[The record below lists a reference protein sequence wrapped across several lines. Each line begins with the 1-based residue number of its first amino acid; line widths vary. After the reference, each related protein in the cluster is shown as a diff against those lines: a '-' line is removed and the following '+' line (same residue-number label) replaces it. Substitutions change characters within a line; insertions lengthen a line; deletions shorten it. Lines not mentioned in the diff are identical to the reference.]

1 MNKITQPFTP
11 DDPRLTAYA
20 HGELHDPAEK
30 AALEASLA
38 EDPALSEALEEIR
51 ALNALLADGFA
62 KDLQAAPAT
71 DVAANVVHFRLP
83 PEDSAKKARI
93 AHRHK
98 FVLIATALAASI
110 ALAITVFVSP
120 SPRQSTD
127 ALALGKDGAA
137 KYETPTESTSA
148 VESDPSITAALEIEL
163 IDAVEAEERRQL
175 ALGRDEAPK
184 EETSKPASRTAQIY
198 TFNEDGISSL
208 PTYTVETEPPPTP
221 HASVATA
228 ASSRVVQS
236 ASESTLGSIL
246 SEPLQKITGAD
257 IPTLSNIDVTSP
269 KSAAAKYIDEVDFQ
283 TIFNN
288 PELLELAQRSRS
300 YEVPPSNMPEMPPHP
315 PEQSYVGALILGNGE
330 YIYLPEFH
338 IVTDESDYNSPYLYK
353 NPNLKTEPR
362 ESNSEISNS
371 IYEPQQKSSVSKN
384 TRRYQKLNHRT
395 TTHDTIVD
403 NPFRSVKDEALSTFS
418 IDVDTAAYAQVRNYI
433 EYDELPPKGAVRI
446 EELINYFEYDY
457 APPTTR
463 LEPFAVHLDAMD
475 TPWAREHKLV
485 RIALKGY
492 EIPWEERP
500 ASNLVFLVDVSGSMD
515 EPNKLPLVQ
524 EALAHLVKRLD
535 RRDRVAIVTYAGS
548 AGLALPSTT
557 ADNRETILHALENLE
572 AGGSTQGSA
581 GIKLAYELARKHF
594 KKEGTNRVFL
604 CTDGDFNIGITNRS
618 ELVSLIEEE
627 AKSGVF
633 LSVIGFGMGNYKDDT
648 LEELSNKG
656 NGNYAYIDS
665 RQEAHRVFR
674 QQISGTL
681 TTIAKD
687 VKIQVEFNPAYVAS
701 YRLIGY
707 ENRQLNK
714 EDFNDDTKDAGEIGA
729 GHTVTALYEIIP
741 AGEKAEKPAV
751 DPLKY
756 QTAPELAEAARESGE
771 FLTVKLRY
779 KEPDGH
785 ESKLIEK
792 VLSERAVR
800 TGKPDSDFRFAASV
814 AAFGML
820 LRESPHAGDA
830 SFDKVYQWASDSA
843 QTDDDGSRSE
853 FLELIKAANSLSK
866 QEG

>member
-1 MNKITQPFTP
+1 MNNITQPFTP

-30 AALEASLA
+30 AALEARLA
-38 EDPALSEALEEIR
+38 EDAALREALEEIR
-51 ALNALLADGFA
+51 ALNALLSEGFA
-62 KDLQAAPAT
+62 KDLKAAAT
-71 DVAANVVHFRLP
+71 TSTAPNVVRFRLP
-83 PEDSAKKARI
+83 PEDAAQKAHTAR
-93 AHRHK
+93 RHK
-98 FVLIATALAASI
+98 LVLIATALAACI

-120 SPRQSTD
+120 SPRQATD
-127 ALALGKDGAA
+127 SLALNKDGEELQEVATVSTNTA
-137 KYETPTESTSA
+137 K
-148 VESDPSITAALEIEL
+148 SDPTVTAALEIEL
-163 IDAVEAEERRQL
+163 IDAEEAAERRNHGMV
-175 ALGRDEAPK
+175 ANARIVD
-184 EETSKPASRTAQIY
+184 ETSEATTINSLPVEEPMVLPDWVPTSVSQTPIPSNDQSTPIEVAQITDTPLAIEVVNEEQSQDTVEPPSPAVDVKQATIPVDDVVLLPTWDIITDETAYTNPYAQAASRIGVTISNIPQTINV
-198 TFNEDGISSL
+198 TFPE
-208 PTYTVETEPPPTP
+208 
-221 HASVATA
+221 
-228 ASSRVVQS
+228 
-236 ASESTLGSIL
+236 
-246 SEPLQKITGAD
+246 
-257 IPTLSNIDVTSP
+257 LSNVYNNENYVPTHNTTS
-269 KSAAAKYIDEVDFQ
+269 
-283 TIFNN
+283 
-288 PELLELAQRSRS
+288 
-300 YEVPPSNMPEMPPHP
+300 
-315 PEQSYVGALILGNGE
+315 
-330 YIYLPEFH
+330 
-338 IVTDESDYNSPYLYK
+338 
-353 NPNLKTEPR
+353 
-362 ESNSEISNS
+362 
-371 IYEPQQKSSVSKN
+371 
-384 TRRYQKLNHRT
+384 
-395 TTHDTIVD
+395 HDTIVD

-418 IDVDTAAYAQVRNYI
+418 IDVDTAAYSQVRNYI

-475 TPWAREHKLV
+475 APWAREHKLV

-535 RRDRVAIVTYAGS
+535 KRDRVAIVTYAGE

-618 ELVSLIEEE
+618 ELVSLIEME

-681 TTIAKD
+681 QTIAKD

-820 LRESPHAGDA
+820 LRDSPHAGDA

>member
-1 MNKITQPFTP
+1 MKNSTQPFTP

-20 HGELHDPAEK
+20 HGELHNPAEK
-30 AALEASLA
+30 AALEARLA
-38 EDPALSEALEEIR
+38 EDPALRADLEEIR
-51 ALNALLADGFA
+51 ALDALLTDGFA
-62 KDLQAAPAT
+62 KDLESAT
-71 DVAANVVHFRLP
+71 AEPSAKVVRFRLP
-83 PEDSAKKARI
+83 PEGAAQKART
-93 AHRHK
+93 ARRHR
-98 FVLIATALAASI
+98 FVFIATALAACI

-120 SPRQSTD
+120 SQRQSPPPVATKI
-127 ALALGKDGAA
+127 AEAA
-137 KYETPTESTSA
+137 PASQATLSTSS
-148 VESDPSITAALEIEL
+148 VVSDHSVTAALEIEI
-163 IDAVEAEERRQL
+163 IDAVEAENRRNHGMVASVPFVTETSEDITINSFSTGEPIVSPAEPVASASSPSKSTL
-175 ALGRDEAPK
+175 TESLNDGITIPPALGVGSDAPRLY
-184 EETSKPASRTAQIY
+184 TNPYSQAATRVTDRRTNN
-198 TFNEDGISSL
+198 FSISSDVIHSTKSTNRISKDYV
-208 PTYTVETEPPPTP
+208 PTY
-221 HASVATA
+221 
-228 ASSRVVQS
+228 
-236 ASESTLGSIL
+236 
-246 SEPLQKITGAD
+246 
-257 IPTLSNIDVTSP
+257 N
-269 KSAAAKYIDEVDFQ
+269 
-283 TIFNN
+283 
-288 PELLELAQRSRS
+288 
-300 YEVPPSNMPEMPPHP
+300 
-315 PEQSYVGALILGNGE
+315 
-330 YIYLPEFH
+330 
-338 IVTDESDYNSPYLYK
+338 
-353 NPNLKTEPR
+353 
-362 ESNSEISNS
+362 
-371 IYEPQQKSSVSKN
+371 
-384 TRRYQKLNHRT
+384 T

-403 NPFRSVKDEALSTFS
+403 NPFRSVENDPLSTFS
-418 IDVDTAAYAQVRNYI
+418 IDVDTAAYSQVRNYI

-463 LEPFAVHLDAMD
+463 LEPFAVHLNAMD
-475 TPWAREHKLV
+475 APWAREHKLV

-500 ASNLVFLVDVSGSMD
+500 PSNLVFLVDVSGSMD
-515 EPNKLPLVQ
+515 EPNKLPLVK

-535 RRDRVAIVTYAGS
+535 RRDRVAIVTYAGE

-557 ADNRETILHALENLE
+557 ADNRETILHALKKLR
-572 AGGSTQGSA
+572 ASGSTQGSA

-618 ELVSLIEEE
+618 DLVSLIEEE

-633 LSVIGFGMGNYKDDT
+633 LSVIGFGMGNYKDAM

-714 EDFNDDTKDAGEIGA
+714 EDFNDDTKDAGDIGA

-741 AGEKAEKPAV
+741 AGKNAKKPAV

-756 QTAPELAEAARESGE
+756 QTEPELAEAAKTSGE

-779 KEPDGH
+779 KEPDGN

-792 VLSERAVR
+792 VLSEKAVR
-800 TGKPDSDFRFAASV
+800 TGNPDNDFRFAASV

-830 SFDKVYQWASDSA
+830 SFDKVYQWAKDSSSSGRDEA
-843 QTDDDGSRSE
+843 RTE
-853 FLELIKAANSLSK
+853 FLDLVKAAQALSK
-866 QEG
+866 REG

>member
-1 MNKITQPFTP
+1 MKKTIQPFTP

-30 AALEASLA
+30 AALEARLA
-38 EDPALSEALEEIR
+38 EDAALRQALEEIR
-51 ALNALLADGFA
+51 ALNALLSDGFA
-62 KDLQAAPAT
+62 KDLKAAAT
-71 DVAANVVHFRLP
+71 TSTVPNVVRFRLP
-83 PEDSAKKARI
+83 PEDAAQKAHTAR
-93 AHRHK
+93 RHK
-98 FVLIATALAASI
+98 LVLIATALAACI

-120 SPRQSTD
+120 SPRQATD
-127 ALALGKDGAA
+127 SLALNKDGEELHEVATVSTNTA
-137 KYETPTESTSA
+137 KSG
-148 VESDPSITAALEIEL
+148 PSVTAALEIEL
-163 IDAVEAEERRQL
+163 IDAVEAEERRNHGMV
-175 ALGRDEAPK
+175 ANARIVD
-184 EETSKPASRTAQIY
+184 ETSEATTINSLPVEEPMVSDEEPMVLPDWVPTSVSQTPIPSNDQSTPIEVAQI
-198 TFNEDGISSL
+198 TDSPFAIEVVTEEQSQD
-208 PTYTVETEPPPTP
+208 TVEPPEPAVVSNYSPIEDDVIVLPQFDIAP
-221 HASVATA
+221 ALDLYCNPSVN
-228 ASSRVVQS
+228 S
-236 ASESTLGSIL
+236 ASLGS
-246 SEPLQKITGAD
+246 K
-257 IPTLSNIDVTSP
+257 
-269 KSAAAKYIDEVDFQ
+269 K
-283 TIFNN
+283 
-288 PELLELAQRSRS
+288 
-300 YEVPPSNMPEMPPHP
+300 
-315 PEQSYVGALILGNGE
+315 
-330 YIYLPEFH
+330 
-338 IVTDESDYNSPYLYK
+338 
-353 NPNLKTEPR
+353 
-362 ESNSEISNS
+362 EISRIAYLAEKTS
-371 IYEPQQKSSVSKN
+371 LASKS
-384 TRRYQKLNHRT
+384 TRLYQKYNHRT
-395 TTHDTIVD
+395 TSHDTIVD

-418 IDVDTAAYAQVRNYI
+418 IDVDTAAYAQVRTYV
-433 EYDELPPKGAVRI
+433 EYGELPPKGAVRI

-475 TPWAREHKLV
+475 APWAREHKLV

-535 RRDRVAIVTYAGS
+535 RRDRVAIVTYAGE

-604 CTDGDFNIGITNRS
+604 CTDGDFNVGITNRS

-633 LSVIGFGMGNYKDDT
+633 LSVIGFGMGNFKDDM

-681 TTIAKD
+681 ITIAKD

-756 QTAPELAEAARESGE
+756 QTAPELADAAKESGE
-771 FLTVKLRY
+771 YLTVKLRY
-779 KEPDGH
+779 KEPEGS
-785 ESKLIEK
+785 ESKLIQT
-792 VLSERAVR
+792 VLTERAVR

-843 QTDDDGSRSE
+843 QTSNDSTRAE